1 MSQVCPGILAC
12 LLISSWSLWRLI
24 VASHVFVCF
33 CFTVVLRCCFAPRTL
48 LLGVEMFL
56 LVVVVALLALK
67 LPVQHVFLH
76 RLLDGLFF
84 RGFGIIYL
92 VGLVVATAILA
103 SEEV

>member
-1 MSQVCPGILAC
+1 
-12 LLISSWSLWRLI
+12 
-24 VASHVFVCF
+24 
-33 CFTVVLRCCFAPRTL
+33 
-48 LLGVEMFL
+48 MFL